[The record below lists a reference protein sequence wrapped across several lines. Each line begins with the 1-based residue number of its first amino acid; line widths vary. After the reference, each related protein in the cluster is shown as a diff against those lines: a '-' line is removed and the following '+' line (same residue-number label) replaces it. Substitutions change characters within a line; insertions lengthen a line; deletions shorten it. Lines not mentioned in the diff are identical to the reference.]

1 MANRG
6 RPRKD
11 AAYQQALVDLRAKH
25 ADKLESIF
33 LTMYGIIQG
42 DSEDKDKVNA
52 SKVVVSLLGVPK
64 PGAEKPRD
72 DKKDNP
78 TASQDKPVLTKE
90 HRAMLD
96 DIIGEP

>member
-11 AAYQQALVDLRAKH
+11 AAYQQALIDLRSKH

-33 LTMYGIIQG
+33 LTMYGITQG
-42 DSEDKDKVNA
+42 DSEDKDRVNA
-52 SKVVVSLLGVPK
+52 AKVLVSLLGVPK
-64 PGAEKPRD
+64 PGSDKP
-72 DKKDNP
+72 KTEKDNP
-78 TASQDKPVLTKE
+78 TASQDKPALTKE

-96 DIIGEP
+96 DVLGKP